1 MVDIHFNMNKSILL
15 AFLATYLCWGLQ
27 FFRLESIFLL
37 AFIKD
42 QENPNF
48 SAFGT
53 CGSLSNDPVFDPGR
67 LGKRSDGT
75 KITKLQQEVE
85 RVKKTRF
92 TENARKIK

>member
-1 MVDIHFNMNKSILL
+1 MWCGLRIIL
-15 AFLATYLCWGLQ
+15 
-27 FFRLESIFLL
+27 
-37 AFIKD
+37 KD

-75 KITKLQQEVE
+75 KITKLYAKPEVE

-92 TENARKIK
+92 KEDARKINFEKMIDFEML